1 MEESSQP
8 EQSEATFEKE
18 VVKLEESVVSL
29 RNLPEKNEAVALLKK
44 MGLPHNIINH
54 QLAVMRKARDI
65 AYNITKSPIDIN
77 LVMIGAILHDIGRV
91 KSHGLEHA
99 AIGGD
104 ILRQLGYPD
113 ELARIA
119 ETHSLGGFTIDEA
132 RQLNLPQRDY
142 MPRTIEE
149 KIVCL
154 ADKFISGTEKVSIEQ
169 RFQRWIEKYG
179 ETEFLLEQ
187 IRRVKKIEEEILRL
201 IH

>member
-8 EQSEATFEKE
+8 EQSETTLEKD
-18 VVKLEESVVSL
+18 VVKLEEPASIL
-29 RNLPEKNEAVALLKK
+29 RNLPDKNEAVALLKR

-65 AYNITKSPIDIN
+65 AYNITKTSIDIN
-77 LVMIGAILHDIGRV
+77 LILIGAIMHDIGRV

-104 ILRQLGYPD
+104 IIRQLGYPD

-119 ETHSLGGFTIDEA
+119 ETHSLGGFTEQEA
-132 RQLNLPQRDY
+132 RILNLPPRDY

-154 ADKFISGTEKVSIEQ
+154 ADKFISGSDKVSIEK